1 MPSLNTHLETDIN
14 GQDVTK
20 TYSHDWNAIQRKSD
34 QCDLWRI
41 IRFSELKRKE
51 IMLKKKGFFF
61 SLFFFFSSL
70 VYRRID
76 EYTYTQ
82 KFINALE
89 KKNSIL
95 SGCKYQPIP
104 MISFLISG
112 PILLFLPSSNG
123 NRRPSVRFS
132 SLLGNLLPWNLH
144 SDLDVSL
151 IFHKFLFNEMSKSFK
166 NIFLDNQ
173 TRLLDFWGLIS
184 YLLTRV
190 ICADILKSLKK
201 RKEKK
206 NSQNRELASLRG
218 RINIIT

>member
-1 MPSLNTHLETDIN
+1 MLQKRIHMIEMLFSVSPIN
-14 GQDVTK
+14 VIYGESFALVNWK
-20 TYSHDWNAIQRKSD
+20 GKRLCW
-34 QCDLWRI
+34 
-41 IRFSELKRKE
+41 KRK
-51 IMLKKKGFFF
+51 GFSFRC
-61 SLFFFFSSL
+61 FFFSSL